1 MKFDVSY
8 ENMTIAQ
15 FILKYNIGM
24 SVKENRTGKLL
35 NGDPITGWHKDSK
48 HYFITLNYKKKSLEI
63 DFHTGSAIKYP
74 DIQDVLQCLSIDM
87 NCGDYTYEEY
97 SREFGTN
104 IDSIKEKALWKSCVK
119 TSKKLTKFFSNK
131 TLQDFVNI
139 EWY

>member
-24 SVKENRTGKLL
+24 SVKENRTGKLI
-35 NGDPITGWHKDSK
+35 NGNPITGWHKDSK
-48 HYFITLNYKKKSLEI
+48 HYFVTLSYKKKSLEI

-87 NCGDYTYEEY
+87 TCGDYTYEEY

-104 IDSIKEKALWKSCVK
+104 IDSIKEKSLWKSCVK
-119 TSKKLTKFFSNK
+119 TSKKLTKFFGNK

-139 EWY
+139 EWD